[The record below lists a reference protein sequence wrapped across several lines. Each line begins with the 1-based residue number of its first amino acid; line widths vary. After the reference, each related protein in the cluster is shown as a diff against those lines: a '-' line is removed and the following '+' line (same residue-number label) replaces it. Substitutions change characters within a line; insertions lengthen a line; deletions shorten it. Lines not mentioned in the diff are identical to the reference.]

1 MGKRKYVSRRL
12 LQGIVVTFWCDVRI
26 TYCNQHTNTM
36 ENINFEEITL
46 RVEITP
52 SRGGGIE
59 ISLDTLG
66 YEGEKMSAYQN
77 YLGGGMLGKVCSSDT
92 IRANQSFVEESICR
106 ELDEIAEQLKKY
118 YFNLTNPEEET
129 YEHMLYEQNQKL
141 PVSAY

>member
-1 MGKRKYVSRRL
+1 
-12 LQGIVVTFWCDVRI
+12 
-26 TYCNQHTNTM
+26 M
-36 ENINFEEITL
+36 ETINFEEITL

-66 YEGEKMSAYQN
+66 YEGEKMSAHQN

-118 YFNLTNPEEET
+118 YFSLTNPEQGRWESIS
-129 YEHMLYEQNQKL
+129 YEQNQRL
-141 PVSAY
+141 RVSAY